1 MTIFLLY
8 FRDYHNLK
16 VHFREE
22 HYLCEEGNCANEQ
35 FVGAFRTEIDLKA
48 HIAVHHSK
56 NKSKAEA
63 RQARMLEFE
72 FTYAPPHRTNG
83 KTFDYIIGLD

>member
-1 MTIFLLY
+1 M
-8 FRDYHNLK
+8 
-16 VHFREE
+16 HFREE

-63 RQARMLEFE
+63 RQARMLELE
-72 FTYAPPHRTNG
+72 FTFAPPHRANG
-83 KTFDYIIGLD
+83 KNFDLYYLIRLNFIKHSILV